1 MPVRPHT
8 RDQAW
13 LLPPHL
19 EDLLPSEHPA
29 RFVAEFV
36 DQIDAAGWEEL
47 GVEVEARGA
56 PAYHPR
62 LLLSVWCYGFMTG
75 VRSSRRLEAA
85 CLDCIPFLWLTG
97 QQRPDH
103 NTLWRFYQGHRDQMR
118 ALLKRTV
125 RTAVAMGLLDLA
137 VQAVDGSKVG
147 ANASVYRLHTAAG
160 LRRLLERTDQAIAD
174 LEAQNQTGGEP
185 APPELPRKL
194 WQKEALR
201 EKVKEALKQVDEEE
215 RVNLTDNDAKL
226 LKVRGGYVFG
236 YNAQAVASPLKAGGQ
251 FITAAAVFE
260 DDREALLPML
270 EAAEENLGQTVGQ
283 SLADAGYHTAENVAA
298 SQSQGRTVLMPDR
311 QARQAQGPYHRDAFS
326 YDEETDTYT
335 CPMGQPLRFQGMQQ
349 DQKGQPV
356 RRYRAQAAACRACPA
371 FGACTTNRRHGRTL
385 DVGPHEAALQSHRAR
400 MATEEAQATYK
411 LRKQIIEPVFG
422 VIKEQ
427 LGGRRFL
434 VRGTSNVRAEWSLLA
449 TAFNL
454 RTLAKVW
461 AQTTAPLTLFASQ
474 CAAAFSLTPGQQ
486 RLRPA

>member
-1 MPVRPHT
+1 MPARPHT

-13 LLPPHL
+13 LLPPNL
-19 EDLLPSEHPA
+19 EELVPPGHPA
-29 RFVAEFV
+29 RFVAAFV
-36 DQIDAAGWEEL
+36 DEIDARGWAEL
-47 GVEVEARGA
+47 GVEVDARGA

-75 VRSSRRLEAA
+75 VRSCRRLEAA

-103 NTLWRFYQGHRDQMR
+103 NTLWRFYQEHRDAMR

-147 ANASVYRLHTAAG
+147 GNASIYRLHTGAG

-185 APPELPRKL
+185 VPAELPKKL
-194 WQKEALR
+194 RQKEVLR
-201 EKVKEALKQVDEEE
+201 EKMKAALQHVDEDE

-226 LKVRGGYVFG
+226 HKVKGGYVLG
-236 YNAQAVASPLKAGGQ
+236 YNAQAVASPVRGGGQ

-270 EAAEENLGQTVGQ
+270 EAAEENLGHAVEQ

-311 QARQAQGPYHRDAFS
+311 QARRAKDPYHRDAFS
-326 YDEETDTYT
+326 YDEATDTYT
-335 CPMGQPLRFQGMQQ
+335 CPEGKTLRFQGTKRHRKEVMR
-349 DQKGQPV
+349 V
-356 RRYRAQAAACRACPA
+356 YRAIATDCRACPA
-371 FGACTTNRRHGRTL
+371 FGLCTKNRRHGRTL
-385 DVGPHEAALQSHRAR
+385 GVGSNEAALQAHRAM
-400 MATEEAQATYK
+400 MATEEAQDSYS
-411 LRKQIIEPVFG
+411 LRKQIIEPAFG
-422 VIKEQ
+422 VVKEQ
-427 LGGRRFL
+427 LAGRRFL
-434 VRGTSNVRAEWSLLA
+434 LRGQQSVHSEWSFLA
-449 TAFNL
+449 AAFNL
-454 RTLAKVW
+454 RVLAKAW
-461 AQTTAPLTLFASQ
+461 
-474 CAAAFSLTPGQQ
+474 AAAF
-486 RLRPA
+486 A